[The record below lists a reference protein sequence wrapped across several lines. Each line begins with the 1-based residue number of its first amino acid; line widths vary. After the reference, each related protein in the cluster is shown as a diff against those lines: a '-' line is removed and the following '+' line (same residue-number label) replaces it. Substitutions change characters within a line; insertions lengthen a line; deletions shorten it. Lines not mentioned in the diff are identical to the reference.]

1 MSQNRKNLWIM
12 FFTLVVMMLGFGIII
27 PIMPF
32 YVTRLGA
39 TGSTLGMLMATF
51 SITQFIF
58 APVWGSLS
66 DRFGRKPII
75 VIGVLGNVLT
85 QLMMGFATQLWM
97 LFAARAL
104 AGILSSAALP
114 TAMAYAGDSTAPKD
128 RPAAMGLLG
137 AAMSMGMVLGPG
149 IGGLLAG
156 SSLATPF
163 FVAAGLSCIALLL
176 VLLILPESLPVER
189 RTHVKDVRGPQLQ
202 MMWHALRGPMGFLL
216 FLAFLLSFGL
226 ANFEG
231 VFGLYTLRRFNYGPG
246 QVGSIMMI
254 IGVVSAITQGVLTG
268 VTTRRWGELA
278 VIRAALLCTGI
289 GFVVMLT
296 ATSFSTVLLTVAF
309 FVLSNGMIGPS
320 VASLISKQA
329 SSGQGMSMG
338 LNNAFMGLGRIVG
351 PVLAGTL
358 LDANLSL
365 PYLSGG
371 LIFLAC
377 FLLSVFK
384 LRPAP
389 VHLADVLHPDA
400 PPATLQPSG
409 D

>member
-32 YVTRLGA
+32 YVTSLGA
-39 TGSTLGMLMATF
+39 TGTTLGMLMATF

-58 APVWGSLS
+58 APIWGSLS

-75 VIGVLGNVLT
+75 VMGVLGNVLT

-104 AGILSSAALP
+104 SGILSSAALP
-114 TAMAYAGDSTAPKD
+114 TAMAYAGDSTAPED
-128 RPAAMGLLG
+128 RSAAMGLLG
-137 AAMSMGMVLGPG
+137 AAMSVGMVLGPG

-163 FVAAGLSCIALLL
+163 FVAAGLSCVALLF
-176 VLLILPESLPVER
+176 VLLVLPESLPAER
-189 RTHVKDVRGPQLQ
+189 RTSRTGMRRGPQLQ
-202 MMWHALRGPMGFLL
+202 TMWHALRGPLGFLL

-246 QVGSIMMI
+246 QVGSVMMI

-278 VIRAALLCTGI
+278 VIRAALLCTGV

-296 ATSFSTVLLTVAF
+296 ATSFPTVLLTVAF

-329 SSGQGMSMG
+329 TSGQGMSMG
-338 LNNAFMGLGRIVG
+338 LNNAFMSLGRIVG
-351 PVLAGTL
+351 PILAGVL

-384 LRPAP
+384 LRLAPTPGVHIPEITPARP
-389 VHLADVLHPDA
+389 Q
-400 PPATLQPSG
+400 PAG
-409 D
+409 E

>member
-12 FFTLVVMMLGFGIII
+12 FFTLMVMMLGFGIII

-32 YVTRLGA
+32 YVTSLGA
-39 TGSTLGMLMATF
+39 TGSTLGLLMATF
-51 SITQFIF
+51 SIMQFIF
-58 APVWGSLS
+58 APIWGSLS

-75 VIGVLGNVLT
+75 VVGIFGNVLSL
-85 QLMMGFATQLWM
+85 LMNGLATQLWM
-97 LFAARAL
+97 LFVARTL
-104 AGILSSAALP
+104 AGILSSATLP

-163 FVAAGLSCIALLL
+163 FVAAGLSSVALLL

-189 RTHVKDVRGPQLQ
+189 RAHASQVRGPQLQ
-202 MMWHALRGPMGFLL
+202 MMWHALRGPLGFLL

-231 VFGLYTLRRFNYGPG
+231 VFGLYTLRRFNYGPA
-246 QVGSIMMI
+246 QVGSVMMS
-254 IGVVSAITQGVLTG
+254 IGIVSAITQGVLTG
-268 VTTRRWGELA
+268 ITTRRWGELN

-289 GFVVMLT
+289 GFVIMLT
-296 ATSFSTVLLTVAF
+296 ANSFPTVLLTVAF

-329 SSGQGMSMG
+329 TSGQGMAMG
-338 LNNAFMGLGRIVG
+338 LSNAFMSLGRIVG
-351 PVLAGTL
+351 PILAGVL

-371 LIFLAC
+371 LVFFVCFVLAIA
-377 FLLSVFK
+377 K
-384 LRPAP
+384 LRPTPMSEVHMPEMTQARPQP
-389 VHLADVLHPDA
+389 V
-400 PPATLQPSG
+400 G
-409 D
+409 E

>member
-1 MSQNRKNLWIM
+1 M

-51 SITQFIF
+51 SIMQFSF

-66 DRFGRKPII
+66 DRFGRKPIL
-75 VIGVLGNVLT
+75 VLGVLGNVLS
-85 QLMMGFATQLWM
+85 QLMMGFATELWM
-97 LFAARAL
+97 LFVARAL

-114 TAMAYAGDSTAPKD
+114 TAMAYAGDSTSLKE

-163 FVAAGLSCIALLL
+163 FVAAGLSLIALFL
-176 VLLILPESLPVER
+176 VILVLPESLPVEGR
-189 RTHVKDVRGPQLQ
+189 VHVNVRGPQFQ
-202 MMWHALRGPMGFLL
+202 DMWRALHGPMGFLL

-231 VFGLYTLRRFNYGPG
+231 VFGLYTFRRYNYGPG
-246 QVGSIMMI
+246 QVGSIMML

-268 VTTRRWGELA
+268 ITTRRWGELA
-278 VIRAALLCTGI
+278 VIRGALLCTGI
-289 GFVVMLT
+289 GFLLMLT
-296 ATSFSTVLLTVAF
+296 ANSFSTVLLTVAF
-309 FVLSNGMIGPS
+309 FVFSNAMIGPS

-338 LNNAFMGLGRIVG
+338 LNNAFMSLGRIIG
-351 PVLAGTL
+351 PVLAGVL
-358 LDANLSL
+358 LDVNLSL
-365 PYLSGG
+365 PYLAGG
-371 LIFLAC
+371 IVLLAS
-377 FLLSVFK
+377 FLLSMYK
-384 LRPAP
+384 LRLHLAP
-389 VHLADVLHPDA
+389 VVDIHLPDGVQA
-400 PPATLQPSG
+400 KPQPLG
-409 D
+409 E

>member
-1 MSQNRKNLWIM
+1 VSQDRKNLWIL

-32 YVTRLGA
+32 YITSLGA
-39 TGSTLGMLMATF
+39 NGSTLGLLMATF
-51 SITQFIF
+51 SIMQFIF

-75 VIGVLGNVLT
+75 VLGVLGNVLS
-85 QLMMGFATQLWM
+85 QVMMGFATQLWM

-104 AGILSSAALP
+104 SGILSSATMP
-114 TAMAYAGDSTAPKD
+114 TAMAYASDSTVAKD
-128 RPAAMGLLG
+128 RPAAMGMLG

-163 FVAAGLSCIALLL
+163 FVAAGLSSVALLL

-189 RTHVKDVRGPQLQ
+189 RTHASQVRGPQFGA
-202 MMWHALRGPMGFLL
+202 MWHALRGPLGFLL

-231 VFGLYTLRRFNYGPG
+231 VFGLYALRRFNYGPA
-246 QVGSIMMI
+246 QVGSVMMI
-254 IGVVSAITQGVLTG
+254 IGIVSAITQGVLTG
-268 VTTRRWGELA
+268 MTTRRWGELA

-289 GFVVMLT
+289 GFIVMLT
-296 ATSFSTVLLTVAF
+296 ANSFATVLLTVAF

-329 SSGQGMSMG
+329 ASGQGMSMG
-338 LNNAFMGLGRIVG
+338 LNNAFMSLGRIAG
-351 PVLAGTL
+351 PILAGAL
-358 LDANLSL
+358 LDANLNL

-371 LIFLAC
+371 GVFFICFWLAMT
-377 FLLSVFK
+377 K

-389 VHLADVLHPDA
+389 ADVHSPEIA
-400 PPATLQPSG
+400 PARPQPMRE
-409 D
+409 